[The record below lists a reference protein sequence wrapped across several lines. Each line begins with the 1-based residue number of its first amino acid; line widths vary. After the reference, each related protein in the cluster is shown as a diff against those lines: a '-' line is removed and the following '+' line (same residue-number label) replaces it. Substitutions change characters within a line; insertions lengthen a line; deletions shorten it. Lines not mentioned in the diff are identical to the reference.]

1 MPRTGWLFYIRG
13 NSQCTMPPARDLR
26 RGRRGAR
33 GGSLRRCGAGTDPT
47 VWTHQS
53 MAPHRLRA
61 RGAISSRLTT
71 RARLAASGQAR
82 SRQTNVGRAVV
93 IRRWAKMNTP
103 AQVRFLLSFSFY
115 FLFHFFFKFKL
126 QFKFKLC
133 GTLYTG

>member
-1 MPRTGWLFYIRG
+1 
-13 NSQCTMPPARDLR
+13 
-26 RGRRGAR
+26 
-33 GGSLRRCGAGTDPT
+33 
-47 VWTHQS
+47 V
-53 MAPHRLRA
+53 APHHLRA

-71 RARLAASGQAR
+71 RARLAASE
-82 SRQTNVGRAVV
+82 QTNVGRAVV
-93 IRRWAKMNTP
+93 IQRWAKMNTP